1 MSTRSRS
8 TTEAVIDER
17 KPEFPKRSAEIF
29 VDYGVNGQ
37 YRGWITVVI
46 DETDEEWAFGVMT
59 VEGEPI
65 AEVIGDVEP
74 PEFVLDLVRNTGIRG
89 VEI

>member
-1 MSTRSRS
+1 
-8 TTEAVIDER
+8 VIDER
-17 KPEFPKRSAEIF
+17 KPNLPKRRAEIF
-29 VDYGVNGQ
+29 VDYGVDGQ

-59 VEGEPI
+59 ENGEPI
-65 AEVIGDVEP
+65 AEAIGDVDA
-74 PEFVLDLVRNTGIRG
+74 PEFVLDLVRNAGIRE